1 MSSEVCEWNPHTF
14 YDGQVSRTAEYDGKK
29 FWILH
34 KRGQRGTWSVG
45 QPSNFEFTAP
55 KWNWDTGGYDPTYK
69 DWAKFFDTKGKIVL
83 YNIDRTVNQD
93 AVKYQAAVLE
103 KMGGDFKP
111 TEIPVIYFEMEEI
124 DKSSK
129 DLAEKAALGFFGDD
143 VE

>member
-1 MSSEVCEWNPHTF
+1 M
-14 YDGQVSRTAEYDGKK
+14 
-29 FWILH
+29 
-34 KRGQRGTWSVG
+34 G

-69 DWAKFFDTKGKIVL
+69 DWAKFFDDKGKIVL

-111 TEIPVIYFEMEEI
+111 TEIPVIYFKMDENTGGPVAE
-124 DKSSK
+124 
-129 DLAEKAALGFFGDD
+129 DLAKKAALGFFGDD